1 MDASRGGAFHTDADF
16 EAGRVHTVHH
26 ALRRG
31 KIITDEELA
40 VDEADEGGAG
50 TSGGIGSGG
59 DSEESDNEG
68 EDAEVAAARREIKWS
83 LPLGLKVAV
92 KPASLDVSLIGAKIF
107 MRW

>member
-50 TSGGIGSGG
+50 TSGGIGSGT
-59 DSEESDNEG
+59 
-68 EDAEVAAARREIKWS
+68 ARSRTTRARMRRWRRRGARSSGASPWASKW
-83 LPLGLKVAV
+83 
-92 KPASLDVSLIGAKIF
+92 
-107 MRW
+107 R